1 MRRVFWSLI
10 LFAFC
15 FALSNCSGKP
25 GADANGANANAVQ
38 LRSFADITDPAAAL
52 AEGNKLLDEN
62 DTENA
67 IEAYK
72 RAVELDPK
80 LGEAYFKMGVAY
92 SLLEIEAKHSG
103 TSERLPGDP
112 IPKEEA
118 KEKSNSVKMFE
129 KAVEIYKE
137 QIAASP
143 DDAAAYYT
151 LGRAYNKLNKDKES
165 EDALE
170 KAVKLKPDDSDYQT
184 ELGSI
189 RIKLAKYHEAI
200 TALKKAV
207 ELDADNAEAAEL
219 LEDAEAGAKR
229 VDYVSKPDNT
239 KANANANANA
249 NVDAANSNSA
259 TSTDTKKTP
268 SNSKTSEPGD
278 RPRIVKDEKNS
289 PPPAPKRHQ

>member
-1 MRRVFWSLI
+1 MRRVFWLLTI
-10 LFAFC
+10 FAFC
-15 FALSNCSGKP
+15 FVLSNCSGKP
-25 GADANGANANAVQ
+25 GADANGANGNAVQ

-72 RAVELDPK
+72 RAAELDPN

-129 KAVEIYKE
+129 KAVEIYKK

-143 DDAAAYYT
+143 EDASAFYT

-165 EDALE
+165 EEALE
-170 KAVKLKPDDSDYQT
+170 KAVKLKPEDSDYQT

-200 TALKKAV
+200 AALKKAV
-207 ELDADNAEAAEL
+207 DLDAENVEAAEL
-219 LEDAEAGAKR
+219 LEDAVAGAKR

-239 KANANANANA
+239 KANSNANA
-249 NVDAANSNSA
+249 NVDAANSNSS
-259 TSTDTKKTP
+259 TSTDTKQP
-268 SNSKTSEPGD
+268 RSNSKTSDPGD
-278 RPRIVKDEKNS
+278 RPRIVKDEKKS
-289 PPPAPKRHQ
+289 PPPASKRHE